1 MRLQRKTP
9 AKTLHGKLSGK
20 LPYGKRPPRHLS
32 RAPPRH
38 PSPRPRKTH
47 LRQAPPRVCLFRTS

>member
-9 AKTLHGKLSGK
+9 PKTLHEKLSGK
-20 LPYGKRPPRHLS
+20 SPYGKRSPRHLS
-32 RAPPRH
+32 RTPPRH

-47 LRQAPPRVCLFRTS
+47 LRQTPLRVCLFRMS